1 MNDKAASYVQKIL
14 IYGLCIGLLIF
25 YAISAKADMLSI
37 PGGVGGMP
45 YYGNEYVGPIGANL
59 GGNSISGGITC
70 LDINTSTTVPNSGF
84 NVFVGTLSQVDL
96 SHAKF
101 GSSSDSLFKY
111 QEAAWLNG
119 QMALTQNQGQIG
131 AISFAIWRLFAP
143 NASSGSGGDL
153 TAENSW
159 MSQAAQINT
168 KLYDFSSV
176 KIYTATNTV
185 NQEFMSGKASP
196 VPIPAGVWL
205 LGSGMAAL
213 VALRRRKATTN
224 I

>member
-1 MNDKAASYVQKIL
+1 MKDKATQYLHKVSIFALCMGIFVAFAASAQ
-14 IYGLCIGLLIF
+14 
-25 YAISAKADMLSI
+25 ADTVLSI

-59 GGNSISGGITC
+59 NGNSISGGITC

-84 NVFVGTLSQVDL
+84 SVYVGTLSPVNL
-96 SHAKF
+96 SQAKF
-101 GSSSDSLFKY
+101 GSSSSSLFKY

-119 QMALTQNQGQIG
+119 QMSLTQNQGHIG

-143 NASSGSGGDL
+143 NASSGSSGNL
-153 TAENSW
+153 AAENSW
-159 MSQAAQINT
+159 LSQAAQINPQ
-168 KLYDFSSV
+168 LYDFSSV
-176 KIYTATNTV
+176 KIYTATNTI

-205 LGSGMAAL
+205 LGSGLAGL
-213 VALRRRKATTN
+213 VTLRRRLTC
-224 I
+224 